1 MIAEKRELF
10 FSFNMDLKMY
20 TELLA
25 TYLLPQAA
33 MHGAILLNVSTLSQH
48 ERKK

>member
-1 MIAEKRELF
+1 MIAEKSKLF

-33 MHGAILLNVSTLSQH
+33 MHGAILQAFAQCEHIESA
-48 ERKK
+48 